1 MRDKIY
7 TILNKL
13 YGITILISFF
23 AGLLPVVPLIGAIVI
38 GGSTGEA
45 ICLFVYKQYYPWVIA
60 LAAVSVL
67 LGLAAMYVG
76 KKNSGKK

>member
-1 MRDKIY
+1 MREKIY
-7 TILNKL
+7 LILNKL
-13 YGITILISFF
+13 YGITMLISFF
-23 AGLLPVVPLIGAIVI
+23 AGLLPAVALIAAIVI
-38 GGSTGEA
+38 GGPAGEA

-60 LAAVSVL
+60 LAAGSVL